1 MADEEESLRDFAFC
15 ILCRKNH
22 NQGRKHVYSRK
33 HKTNLDRILNKFAKK
48 IDEVREYLSKPAVE
62 NGELEPGAHFWCHF
76 CARDVSK
83 HVTNREVSITYGG
96 VFEHLASEEHIKKL
110 HKFFREHGAD
120 KDLKSKFT
128 IEKEKFERY
137 KIKVDEKL
145 QEYENLVEDKRKEEA
160 ESIKK
165 MEAVQ
170 HQICL
175 QVCCYHQQPTTDL
188 LRMKLCC
195 HHLWCTTQYRMN
207 WEYYRTPLDGMRVK
221 GSGVEESINTGSSM
235 LSGHAIRAS
244 DSEPEATFSGDLTV
258 ISIPNLPGVK
268 GNVHTGATPPWLRDD
283 DNDQSLPNDA
293 GPQIGPSLEAFQK
306 YAQNRNKLKQ
316 NPNRVGANF
325 NREQDTSDEWLP
337 SFGRLWNQ
345 GPRWQSRHEYR
356 REKTSGKKHKKH

>member
-33 HKTNLDRILNKFAKK
+33 HKTNLDRVLNKFAKK

-175 QVCCYHQQPTTDL
+175 QPPQNEALLPSFVVYNTVQNELGILQNPTGWHEGQRVWGGGIHKYRHGSSQWYPWEMDL
-188 LRMKLCC
+188 A
-195 HHLWCTTQYRMN
+195 
-207 WEYYRTPLDGMRVK
+207 DGAP
-221 GSGVEESINTGSSM
+221 SGSSM

-244 DSEPEATFSGDLTV
+244 DSEPEATFSSDLTV

-306 YAQNRNKLKQ
+306 FAQNRNKLKQ

-345 GPRWQSRHEYR
+345 GPRWQSR
-356 REKTSGKKHKKH
+356 